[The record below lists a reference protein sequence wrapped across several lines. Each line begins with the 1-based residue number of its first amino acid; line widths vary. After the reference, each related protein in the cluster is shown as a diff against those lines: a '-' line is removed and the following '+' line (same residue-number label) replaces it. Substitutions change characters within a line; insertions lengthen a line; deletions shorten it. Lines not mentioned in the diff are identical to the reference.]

1 MGGCVSTAVVAGGG
15 RERTGDCGSVA
26 SPLPLLSAFGMVNG
40 GGRCSVGRRRVW
52 PSRRGKTKF
61 KFFRDWSL
69 NFRRGDWSVNTF
81 SHPGLDG
88 KGVNGFRK
96 FVAAFFTPQ

>member
-1 MGGCVSTAVVAGGG
+1 MVGW

-26 SPLPLLSAFGMVNG
+26 SSLPLLSAFGMVNG
-40 GGRCSVGRRRVW
+40 GGRCSVGRRGVW
-52 PSRRGKTKF
+52 PSRRGRRNSNSFATEG
-61 KFFRDWSL
+61 L
-69 NFRRGDWSVNTF
+69 NLRRGDWSVNTF

-88 KGVNGFRK
+88 KGLYGFRK